1 MVKVRFLIIILLAV
15 FLVTTGFGCKQNIIN
30 KEKFQPITLQYW
42 GVWDTPEQMQSI
54 IKAYTATHPTIKVEY
69 KNFRYDE
76 YEQKLLEAAWE
87 DRVPDVFMI
96 PASWLLKYQD
106 RLQPMP
112 KSMQIP
118 ILEMQGTIKPEA
130 VTTLKTINSLSLHDI
145 KERYVDV
152 VYDNTIMDGKIYGLP
167 YSVDTL
173 VTFYNS
179 DLLTAASVPE
189 PMEDFHDLVEQ
200 IQNYNLSKITTGNN
214 IFQSGV
220 AMGGTDNV
228 PRFFDILSSIM
239 LQNEVELKGSSF
251 DPLANRTS
259 AQHMAEAIGFYS
271 DFANSTKAVFSWD
284 DSLPDAFEMF
294 TQGKLAYFFGY
305 SYHADELRKRGVQF
319 DWEMTN
325 FPKTRGAEG
334 TKYYSNYWVNVVPQK
349 SKNTDAAWNFIQST
363 ASKNLVVNYLN
374 DNNKPTALRT
384 LISSQLEDDEIRVFA
399 SQVLTA
405 DNWYQGYDIM
415 AAEQYMA
422 EFVDSVLDGSIQL
435 DSDGL
440 EFLVSR
446 IYQTYQSQ

>member
-1 MVKVRFLIIILLAV
+1 MRKLRLSAILLLAV
-15 FLVTTGFGCKQNIIN
+15 FLITTGFGCKQNIIN
-30 KEKFQPITLQYW
+30 KDKFQPITLQYW
-42 GVWDTPEQMQSI
+42 GVWDTPEQMASVI
-54 IKAYTATHPTIKVEY
+54 SAYTATHPTIKVEY

-96 PASWLLKYQD
+96 PANWLPKYQD
-106 RLQPMP
+106 RLEAMP
-112 KSMQIP
+112 KSVQIP

-130 VTTLKTINSLSLHDI
+130 VTTLRTVNSLSLHDI
-145 KERYVDV
+145 KDRYVDV
-152 VYDNTIMDGKIYGLP
+152 VYDNVIMDGQIYGLP

-179 DLLTAASVPE
+179 DLLTAAGVPE
-189 PMEDFHDLVEQ
+189 PIADFHDLVEQ
-200 IQNYNLSKITTGNN
+200 IQNYGLSKITTGNN

-239 LQNEVELKGSSF
+239 LQNEVELKADKF
-251 DPLANRTS
+251 NPLVTRDS
-259 AQHMAEAIGFYS
+259 AQRMAEAIGFYT
-271 DFANSTKAVFSWD
+271 DFANPTKAVFSWD
-284 DSLPDAFEMF
+284 DSLPDAFELF

-319 DWEMTN
+319 DWEITN
-325 FPKTRGAEG
+325 FPKTRGTEG
-334 TKYYSNYWVNVVPQK
+334 SKYYSNYWVNVVPK
-349 SKNTDAAWNFIQST
+349 KAKNIDAAWNFVQST
-363 ASKNLVVNYLN
+363 ANKNVVIKYLD
-374 DNNKPTALRT
+374 DNNKPTALRS
-384 LISSQLEDDEIRVFA
+384 LINEQLQDEDVRIFA

-405 DNWYQGYDIM
+405 DNWYKGYDIV

-422 EFVDSVLDGSIQL
+422 DFIQGVLSGEMLL
-435 DSDGL
+435 DNDGL

-446 IYQTYQSQ
+446 IYQTYQSL

>member
-1 MVKVRFLIIILLAV
+1 
-15 FLVTTGFGCKQNIIN
+15 
-30 KEKFQPITLQYW
+30 
-42 GVWDTPEQMQSI
+42 
-54 IKAYTATHPTIKVEY
+54 
-69 KNFRYDE
+69 
-76 YEQKLLEAAWE
+76 
-87 DRVPDVFMI
+87 
-96 PASWLLKYQD
+96 
-106 RLQPMP
+106 
-112 KSMQIP
+112 
-118 ILEMQGTIKPEA
+118 
-130 VTTLKTINSLSLHDI
+130 
-145 KERYVDV
+145 
-152 VYDNTIMDGKIYGLP
+152 
-167 YSVDTL
+167 L